1 MEHSQAPN
9 CLPAWEIAELPEPK
23 PLKWEHWSRFIGPG
37 IVMMGIQIGGGEWLL
52 GPDITAKY
60 GGGLM
65 WIATIAIICQVFYNL
80 ECGRY
85 ALYCGEPIFTGFMR
99 TKPGPRFWMGVIL
112 FLNFSALIPALSTNG
127 AAMATSLY
135 LDRPPGV
142 AYVKVR
148 IQEESGQLADMKF
161 AISVKPEKQATP
173 QGKLVLDVKKALED
187 HPKHTHSRVVFS
199 LIDDANGRFAIDSK
213 SGKVTVANGTLVDQ
227 EEAND
232 RRIVTGLAYLFI
244 FLVSLPVL
252 IGGKVYN
259 MLQTIMTGK
268 VIIVLGFCLVIGL
281 CYVSAENWLNVFSGF
296 LKFGTVPT
304 TINGKDATV
313 NIFQNL
319 WLGDGWPLIVL
330 TNIATLGAFAGYAG
344 GGGLS
349 NSTYSNFVR
358 DKGWGMGSVV
368 GAIPSAVGGKQITL
382 SHLGKTF
389 TLNTDNLRKWK
400 AWWKYIIV
408 DQVFVW
414 GPGCFMG
421 MALPALLSLEFSS
434 HSQLRGDSL
443 DWAQSLISAD
453 GIRHDPRFSEAMA
466 NMLWIVTILVGMLV
480 MLPSQMS
487 IVDDFSRRWTD
498 ILWSGSRR
506 MRSNPDGHAVK
517 RVYYSILAFFVAWT
531 LAFTY
536 VFSTWGT
543 PKLMTL
549 VIANLN
555 NLAIGVTSFH
565 LLWINCTLLPREL
578 RPRWYHRVGVVAC
591 GVFYLGMSGLV
602 FMTKQWPILREF
614 FGI

>member
-23 PLKWEHWSRFIGPG
+23 PLKWEHWARFIGPG
-37 IVMMGIQIGGGEWLL
+37 IVMMGIQIGGGEWLY
-52 GPDITAKY
+52 GPDITARY

-99 TKPGPRFWMGVIL
+99 TRPGPRFWMGFFL
-112 FLNFSALIPALSTNG
+112 FLNFSALIPALATNG
-127 AAMATSLY
+127 AAMAASLY

-142 AYVKVR
+142 EDK
-148 IQEESGQLADMKF
+148 S
-161 AISVKPEKQATP
+161 
-173 QGKLVLDVKKALED
+173 LVA
-187 HPKHTHSRVVFS
+187 
-199 LIDDANGRFAIDSK
+199 
-213 SGKVTVANGTLVDQ
+213 
-227 EEAND
+227 
-232 RRIVTGLAYLFI
+232 GLTYLFT
-244 FLVSLPVL
+244 FLVALPVL

-259 MLQTIMTGK
+259 MLQAIMTAK
-268 VIIVLGFCLVIGL
+268 VIIVLGFCLLLGVSF
-281 CYVSAENWLNVFSGF
+281 VSAENWLNVFSGF

-304 TINGKDATV
+304 NVDGHETTV
-313 NIFQNL
+313 NIFQSL
-319 WLGDGWPLIVL
+319 WSGQGWPLIAL

-344 GGGLS
+344 GGGMS

-368 GAIPSAVGGKQITL
+368 GAIPSVVGGKQVVL

-389 TLNTDNLRKWK
+389 VLNADNLRRWK

-408 DQVFVW
+408 DQIFVW

-421 MALPALLSLEFSS
+421 MALPALLSLEFSQ
-434 HSQLRGDSL
+434 HSLLRGSKL

-453 GIRHDPRFSEAMA
+453 GIRHDPRFGVAMA
-466 NMLWIVTILVGMLV
+466 NMLWIVTVLVGMLV

-506 MRSNPDGHAVK
+506 VRAGLSGNSVK
-517 RVYYSILAFFVAWT
+517 WVYYAILVFYVTWT
-531 LAFTY
+531 LAFAYLFNTY
-536 VFSTWGT
+536 STI
-543 PKLMTL
+543 KQMTL

-555 NLAIGVTSFH
+555 NLALGATSFH
-565 LLWINCTLLPREL
+565 LLWINCTLLPSEL
-578 RPRWYHRVGVVAC
+578 RPRWYHRLGVIAC
-591 GVFYLGMSGLV
+591 GVFYLGMFGLV
-602 FMTKQWPILREF
+602 LKTTQWPTLVKLWQQGWPSLKVY